1 MFEKTNDHIGKNNQ
15 HSFLTSYSS
24 DKIRVV
30 SFISIVLVL
39 YIHCGFHETAGEI
52 AGMTGNILLQD
63 AISSKIARTA
73 VPMFFM
79 ISGMLF
85 FRNIT
90 CMNDVWHKMK
100 KRARTLLVPYL
111 IAALFLP
118 AVYALMS
125 FLPWTARFVNSS
137 DGGSVFSLPLPD
149 MLMSLY
155 VAVPGSAESSGF
167 HLWFL
172 RDLIIIVVLSPVLY
186 EIRKRIGGGILLII
200 LFALSFMPIKL
211 PVVTSA
217 FWFIAGDVFLLHLST
232 RHKWVWLAVY
242 VVLCIAEVLFHSVV
256 WEWIGI
262 PIIFVGVAALWN
274 LYDMIAGPTF
284 RLSDSMLLAYSCQLT
299 FFIYLYHEPTLNIVR
314 KLLLVPLVK
323 SSLSFAA
330 IYLVAPWIFLLLIIP
345 TGLLMRRY
353 LRGFYEILVGGR

>member
-1 MFEKTNDHIGKNNQ
+1 MRQLDQYT
-15 HSFLTSYSS
+15 S
-24 DKIRVV
+24 DKLRMV
-30 SFISIVLVL
+30 SFVSIIMVL

-85 FRNIT
+85 FRNIS
-90 CMNDVWHKMK
+90 CLSDLWHKMK

-125 FLPWTARFVNSS
+125 ILPWTAHFVNSS
-137 DGGSVFSLPLPD
+137 DSGSVFSFPFAD
-149 MLMSLY
+149 MLMQLY
-155 VAVPGSAESSGF
+155 IATPGSTVPVGF

-172 RDLIIIVVLSPVLY
+172 RDLIVIVALSPVLY
-186 EIRKRIGGGILLII
+186 EFKKRKLGGVLLILL
-200 LFALSFMPIKL
+200 FSLSFLPTRL

-217 FWFIAGDVFLLHLST
+217 FWFVAGDMLLLHLST
-232 RHKWVWLAVY
+232 RHKWAWLVTY
-242 VVLCIAEVLFHSVV
+242 VALCIAEVLYPSAV
-256 WEWIGI
+256 WRWISI
-262 PIIFVGVAALWN
+262 PIILIGVAALWN
-274 LYDMIAGPTF
+274 LYDIVASPNF
-284 RLSDSMLLAYSCQLT
+284 KLSDSKMLALNCQFT

-314 KLLLVPLVK
+314 KLMIVPLGR
-323 SSLSFAA
+323 SSLSFAI

-345 TGLLMRRY
+345 IGLLMRRY
-353 LRGFYEILVGGR
+353 LRGFYEILVGRR